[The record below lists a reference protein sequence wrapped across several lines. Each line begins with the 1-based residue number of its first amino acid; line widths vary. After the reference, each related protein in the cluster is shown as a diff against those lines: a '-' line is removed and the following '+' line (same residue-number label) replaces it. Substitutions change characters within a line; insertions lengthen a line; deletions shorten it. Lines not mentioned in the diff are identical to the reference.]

1 VAILLRHEDIVDIL
15 TMREAIEA
23 VRAGFQEQATGQ
35 AQVPQ
40 RITIDSTAGFGWL
53 RVMPA
58 ILNGSGVM
66 GYKAMHSTPKVG
78 VRYLVALYDL
88 RTGALLAQMDA
99 DWLTQLRTSATAG
112 LGTDLLARADV
123 QEAGLLGSSE
133 QARAL
138 LRAMAAVRPFRRVR
152 VFSPTPAN
160 REAFAREMSAALGLE
175 VVAVDS
181 AEAAVAGA
189 DLVGSAIRPGPQPA
203 LHAAWLAPGTH
214 VNAISSVR
222 PEARELEEVVW
233 QRANVVAVDERDH
246 VFDSGDGR
254 AALASGSIR
263 AADTVELRELVSGQH
278 PGRERPEQ
286 ITLLKTVG
294 FALLDLVL
302 ANAIYRKASERGLGE
317 DLGDFPHARA

>member
-1 VAILLRHEDIVDIL
+1 
-15 TMREAIEA
+15 
-23 VRAGFQEQATGQ
+23 
-35 AQVPQ
+35 VPQ

-58 ILNGSGVM
+58 ILNGLGVM
-66 GYKAMHSTPKVG
+66 GYKAMHSTPRVG

-88 RTGALLAQMDA
+88 RSGALLAQMDA

-112 LGTDLLARADV
+112 LGTDLLARAEV
-123 QEAGLLGSSE
+123 QRVGILGSGE

-138 LRAMAAVRPFRRVR
+138 LRAMAAVRPFRRVM

-160 REAFAREMSAALGLE
+160 RETFARDMSEALDLE

-181 AEAAVAGA
+181 AEAAIEGA
-189 DLVGSAIRPGPQPA
+189 DLVGSAIRPGPRPA
-203 LHAAWLAPGTH
+203 LSAEWLSPGVH

-222 PEARELEEVVW
+222 PEARELDEAVW
-233 QRANVVAVDERDH
+233 RKADVVAVDERDH

-263 AADTVELRELVSGQH
+263 ADDTVELWELVSGKR
-278 PGRERPEQ
+278 PGRERPDQ

-302 ANAIYRKASERGLGE
+302 ADAIYKKAKERGLGE
-317 DLGDFPHARA
+317 DLGEFPHARA

>member
-1 VAILLRHEDIVDIL
+1 VAILLRHEDVVDIL
-15 TMREAIEA
+15 TMAEAIEA
-23 VRAGFQEQATGQ
+23 VRAGFREQAAGQ

-58 ILNGSGVM
+58 VLNGSGVM
-66 GYKAMHSTPKVG
+66 GYKAMHSTPRVG

-88 RTGALLAQMDA
+88 RSGALLAEVDG
-99 DWLTQLRTSATAG
+99 DWLTQIRTSATAG
-112 LGTDLLARADV
+112 VGTDLLARADV
-123 QEAGLLGSSE
+123 EQVGLLGSSE

-181 AEAAVAGA
+181 PEAAVAGA
-189 DLVGSAIRPGPQPA
+189 DLVGSAIRPGSEPA
-203 LHAAWLAPGTH
+203 LRAAWLTPGVH

-222 PEARELEEVVW
+222 PEARELDEAVW
-233 QRANVVAVDERDH
+233 RQADVAAVDERDH
-246 VFDSGDGR
+246 AFDSGDGR

-263 AADTVELRELVSGQH
+263 AEDAVELWQLVSGQH
-278 PGRERPEQ
+278 PGRQRPDQ
-286 ITLLKTVG
+286 VTLLKTVG

-302 ANAIYRKASERGLGE
+302 ADAIYRRARERGLGE
-317 DLGDFPHARA
+317 ELGDFPHARL